1 MGSMGQIRSI
11 EPIGLFAHITF
22 HYSLLT
28 SHSICGCAFARSD
41 KFRYLC
47 RAMAMEKDYSH
58 LVEQTWQELRDS
70 LAHRFTTQDME
81 MVGRA
86 FELAR
91 QAHSLQRRK
100 SGEPYILHPLAVAR
114 ITGTDL
120 ELDSHMVAAAL
131 LHDVVE
137 DTPYT
142 LTDIRERFGDDVASL
157 VNVVTKRPKQ
167 NYAQSKQVDNF
178 RQILES
184 VHSDV
189 RALLIKLADRLHN
202 MRTLEAQRP
211 DKQLKIAGE
220 TDYFYAPLANRLGLY
235 HIKSELENLSFRFR
249 QPRYYERINRK
260 MNEYMHTERP
270 HIEAFAE
277 AIDHALTERG
287 INAHTEVRYRVPSS
301 IARKMHDHDCTFA
314 HVEGKHYLRVV
325 FPETPDHAADK
336 EAAIR
341 IYSALTDVWREK
353 PGSTT
358 NYIDTPKE
366 NGYQS
371 FHLKLLTDGRWEE
384 IHIASE
390 LMLRQNRV
398 TRSGEINDPSIHN
411 WLEKFRRVLDDAAA
425 DPLRLDFLDSATTLF
440 YNDDIRVFTPDGHE
454 VLLPKNATAL
464 DFAYEI
470 SEHIG
475 RHATHVRVNG
485 KLCSVKTVLRRG
497 DVVEVGTDPLAVPG
511 ADWLMYAHTFKAQK
525 ALRDYAATLPSLP
538 YRRCEHCHPIPGEEV
553 IGFRN
558 ADDSVTIH
566 RRSCPE
572 AIRAASRHGDRIT
585 EVDFPENPQRLYQAT
600 LRIRGVDRYHL
611 LSDIIDCI
619 TEQQGLNMH
628 HVTSDDIDN
637 IAHITITF
645 DVTGLTDLER
655 TIASIESIPGVDEVL
670 QQQS

>member
-1 MGSMGQIRSI
+1 
-11 EPIGLFAHITF
+11 
-22 HYSLLT
+22 
-28 SHSICGCAFARSD
+28 
-41 KFRYLC
+41 
-47 RAMAMEKDYSH
+47 MEKDYTEMVNGAWNS
-58 LVEQTWQELRDS
+58 LREAVRNRYS
-70 LAHRFTTQDME
+70 AADME
-81 MVGRA
+81 LTGNA

-100 SGEPYILHPLAVAR
+100 SGEPYILHPLAVAY
-114 ITGTDL
+114 IIGVDL
-120 ELDSHMVAAAL
+120 CLDATMVAAAL

-142 LTDIRERFGDDVASL
+142 IDDIRSHFGNDVARL

-167 NYAQSKQVDNF
+167 NYDESKQVDNF

-249 QPRYYERINRK
+249 QPRTFARIDALVNDYRRTR
-260 MNEYMHTERP
+260 HTA
-270 HIEAFAE
+270 IEAFAK
-277 AIDHALTERG
+277 AIDKVLEQRG
-287 INAHTEVRYRVPSS
+287 IKAYSEVRYRLPSS
-301 IARKMHDHDCTFA
+301 VARKMADRDCSFD

-325 FPETPDHAADK
+325 FPETGSHAADK
-336 EAAIR
+336 EAAIS

-353 PGSTT
+353 PGSTN

-371 FHLKLLTDGRWEE
+371 FHLKLLADGRWEE

-390 LMLRQNRV
+390 LMLNQNRV
-398 TRSGEINDPSIHN
+398 SGSGEINDPSIHN

-425 DPLRLDFLDSATTLF
+425 DPTRMDYLDSATTLF
-440 YNDDIRVFTPDGHE
+440 YNDDIRVFTPQGRE

-470 SEHIG
+470 GEETG
-475 RHATHVRVNG
+475 LHATHVRING

-497 DVVEVGTDPLAVPG
+497 DVVEVGTDPMALPG
-511 ADWLMYAHTFKAQK
+511 ADWLLHAHTFKAQK
-525 ALRDYAATLPSLP
+525 ALRDYASALPRLP
-538 YRRCEHCHPIPGEEV
+538 WQRCDHCHPIPGEEV

-558 ADDSVTIH
+558 ADESITIH
-566 RRSCPE
+566 RRSCPV
-572 AIRAASRHGDRIT
+572 AIRNASRHGDRIT
-585 EVDFPENPQRLYQAT
+585 EVDFLENPMMLYKVA

-611 LSDIIDCI
+611 LSDVIDCI

-628 HVTSDDIDN
+628 HMSSDDVDN
-637 IAHITITF
+637 IAHITAIF
-645 DVTGLTDLER
+645 DVHSMTELENC
-655 TIASIESIPGVDEVL
+655 IASIEAIPGVDEVL
-670 QQQS
+670 QQPSA

>member
-1 MGSMGQIRSI
+1 
-11 EPIGLFAHITF
+11 
-22 HYSLLT
+22 
-28 SHSICGCAFARSD
+28 
-41 KFRYLC
+41 
-47 RAMAMEKDYSH
+47 MEKDYTEMVNGAWNS
-58 LVEQTWQELRDS
+58 LREAVRNRYS
-70 LAHRFTTQDME
+70 AADME
-81 MVGRA
+81 LTGNA

-100 SGEPYILHPLAVAR
+100 SGEPYILHPLAVAY
-114 ITGTDL
+114 IIGVDL
-120 ELDSHMVAAAL
+120 CLDATMVAAAL

-142 LTDIRERFGDDVASL
+142 IDDIRSHFGNDVARL

-167 NYAQSKQVDNF
+167 NYDESKQVDNF

-249 QPRYYERINRK
+249 QPRTFARIDALVNDYRRTR
-260 MNEYMHTERP
+260 HTA
-270 HIEAFAE
+270 IEAFAK
-277 AIDHALTERG
+277 AIDKVLEQRG
-287 INAHTEVRYRVPSS
+287 IKAYSEVRYRLPSS
-301 IARKMHDHDCTFA
+301 VARKMTDRDCSFD

-325 FPETPDHAADK
+325 FPETGSHAADK
-336 EAAIR
+336 EAAIS

-353 PGSTT
+353 PGSTN

-371 FHLKLLTDGRWEE
+371 FHLKLLADGRWEE

-390 LMLRQNRV
+390 LMLNQNRV
-398 TRSGEINDPSIHN
+398 SGSGEINDPSIHN

-425 DPLRLDFLDSATTLF
+425 DPTRMDYLDSATTLF
-440 YNDDIRVFTPDGHE
+440 YNDDIRVFTPQGRE

-470 SEHIG
+470 GEETG
-475 RHATHVRVNG
+475 LHATHVRING

-497 DVVEVGTDPLAVPG
+497 DVVEVGTDPMALPG
-511 ADWLMYAHTFKAQK
+511 ADWLLHAHTFKAQK
-525 ALRDYAATLPSLP
+525 ALRDYASALPRLP
-538 YRRCEHCHPIPGEEV
+538 WQRCDHCHPIPGEEV

-558 ADDSVTIH
+558 ADESITIH
-566 RRSCPE
+566 RRSCPV
-572 AIRAASRHGDRIT
+572 AIRNASRHGDRIT
-585 EVDFPENPQRLYQAT
+585 EVDFPENPMMLYKVA

-611 LSDIIDCI
+611 LSDVIDCI

-628 HVTSDDIDN
+628 HMSSDDVDN
-637 IAHITITF
+637 IAHITAIF
-645 DVTGLTDLER
+645 DVHSMTELENC
-655 TIASIESIPGVDEVL
+655 IASIEAIPGVDEVL
-670 QQQS
+670 QQPSA

>member
-1 MGSMGQIRSI
+1 M
-11 EPIGLFAHITF
+11 E
-22 HYSLLT
+22 
-28 SHSICGCAFARSD
+28 
-41 KFRYLC
+41 
-47 RAMAMEKDYSH
+47 MEKDYTDM
-58 LVEQTWQELRDS
+58 VNQAWQQLRQA
-70 LAHRFTTQDME
+70 LAQRFTEEDMQLAE
-81 MVGRA
+81 SA
-86 FELAR
+86 FGLAR

-114 ITGTDL
+114 IVGVDL
-120 ELDSHMVAAAL
+120 ELDAHMVAAAL

-142 LTDIRERFGDDVASL
+142 LSDIRERFGPDVASL
-157 VNVVTKRPKQ
+157 VNVVTKRPKSS
-167 NYAQSKQVDNF
+167 YDQSKQVDNF

-249 QPRYYERINRK
+249 QPRYYDQISRR
-260 MNEYMHTERP
+260 MHEYMHTARP
-270 HIEAFAE
+270 RIEAFAADIDRALRQHGIE
-277 AIDHALTERG
+277 AR
-287 INAHTEVRYRVPSS
+287 TEVRFRLPSS
-301 IARKMHDHDCTFA
+301 VARKMRDRDCTFA
-314 HVEGKHYLRVV
+314 HVDGKHYIRVV
-325 FPETPDHAADK
+325 FPAGADHAADK
-336 EAAIR
+336 QAAIG

-353 PGSTT
+353 PGSTS

-371 FHLKLLTDGRWEE
+371 FHLKLLADGRWEE
-384 IHIASE
+384 IHIASDR
-390 LMLRQNRV
+390 MLRQNRV
-398 TRSGEINDPSIHN
+398 TSGGEINDPNIHT
-411 WLEKFRRVLDDAAA
+411 WLEKFRRTLDDAAA
-425 DPLRLDFLDSATTLF
+425 DPTRMDYLDSATPLF
-440 YNDDIRVFTPDGHE
+440 YNDDIRVFTPGGRE

-464 DFAYEI
+464 DFAYEVGDD
-470 SEHIG
+470 IG
-475 RHATHVRVNG
+475 RHATHCRVNG

-497 DVVEVGTDPLAVPG
+497 DVVEIGTDPQAVPG
-511 ADWLMYAHTFKAQK
+511 RDWLLHAHTFKAQK
-525 ALRDYAATLPSLP
+525 ALRDHYATLPRLP

-585 EVDFPENPQRLYQAT
+585 EVDFPENPQRLYSAT

-645 DVTGLTDLER
+645 DVTGTAELER
-655 TIASIESIPGVDEVL
+655 TIASIEAIPGVDEVL
-670 QQQS
+670 QQASPA